1 MQNRITENLDYGI
14 PGEFGKTNL
23 RRVDAVEAAADIV
36 MGGPAGRSSAGK
48 IGPKDAS
55 TYTTFAGVFVTTHQH
70 ISVGTPA
77 GGPLAPTLK
86 VKAGTVVGLCSMG
99 DVYLDIPVSVTAQA
113 DATAAKAAIKAL
125 TFKAGDKIY
134 VTSAGAYTT
143 VAASN
148 TLVGVVIE
156 DRSCAEIADSD
167 IVVTDG
173 SDSKKNATASIVVM
187 VRIG

>member
-23 RRVDAVEAAADIV
+23 RRVDAVEVAADIV

-77 GGPLAPTLK
+77 GALAPTLK

-99 DVYLDIPVSVTAQA
+99 DVYLDIPVSVTSQT
-113 DATAAKAAIKAL
+113 DAATAKAAIKAL

-148 TLVGVVIE
+148 TLVGEVIE

-173 SDSKKNATASIVVM
+173 SDSKKNASASIVVM

>member
-23 RRVDAVEAAADIV
+23 RRVDAVEVAADIV

-77 GGPLAPTLK
+77 GALAPTLK

-99 DVYLDIPVSVTAQA
+99 DVYLDIPVSVTAQT
-113 DATAAKAAIKAL
+113 DAAAAKAAIKAL
-125 TFKAGDKIY
+125 AFKAGDKIY

-143 VAASN
+143 ASASN
-148 TLVGVVIE
+148 TLVGAVIE

-173 SDSKKNATASIVVM
+173 SDSKKDAAASIVVM

>member
-14 PGEFGKTNL
+14 LGEFGKTNL
-23 RRVDAVEAAADIV
+23 RRVDAVEVSADIV

-77 GGPLAPTLK
+77 GALAPTLT

-99 DVYLDIPVSVTAQA
+99 DVYLDIPVSVTAQT
-113 DATAAKAAIKAL
+113 DAATAKAAIKAL

-148 TLVGVVIE
+148 TLVGEVIE

-173 SDSKKNATASIVVM
+173 SSSKKDAAASIVVM

>member
-23 RRVDAVEAAADIV
+23 RRVDAVEVAADIV

-77 GGPLAPTLK
+77 GALAPTLK

-99 DVYLDIPVSVTAQA
+99 DVYLDIPVSVTAQT
-113 DATAAKAAIKAL
+113 DAATAKAAIKAL

-148 TLVGVVIE
+148 TLVGEVIE

>member
-23 RRVDAVEAAADIV
+23 RRVDAVEVAADIV

-77 GGPLAPTLK
+77 GELAPTLT

-99 DVYLDIPVSVTAQA
+99 DVYLDIPVSVTAQT
-113 DATAAKAAIKAL
+113 DAATAKAAIKAL
-125 TFKAGDKIY
+125 AFKAGDKIY

-148 TLVGVVIE
+148 TLVGEVIE

-173 SDSKKNATASIVVM
+173 SDSKKNAAASIVVM

>member
-23 RRVDAVEAAADIV
+23 RRVDAVEVAADIV

-77 GGPLAPTLK
+77 GALAPTLT

-99 DVYLDIPVSVTAQA
+99 DVYLDIPVSVTAQT

-148 TLVGVVIE
+148 TLVGEVIE
-156 DRSCAEIADSD
+156 PRSCAEIADSD

-173 SDSKKNATASIVVM
+173 SNSKKDASASIVVM

>member
-23 RRVDAVEAAADIV
+23 RRVDAVEVAADIV

-77 GGPLAPTLK
+77 GALAPTLT

-99 DVYLDIPVSVTAQA
+99 DVYLDIPVSVTAQT
-113 DATAAKAAIKAL
+113 DAATAKAAIKAL
-125 TFKAGDKIY
+125 AFKAGDKIY

-148 TLVGVVIE
+148 TLVGEVIE
-156 DRSCAEIADSD
+156 ARSCAEIADSD

-173 SDSKKNATASIVVM
+173 DNSKKNAAASIVVM

>member
-23 RRVDAVEAAADIV
+23 RRVDAVEVAADIV

-77 GGPLAPTLK
+77 GALAPTLK

-99 DVYLDIPVSVTAQA
+99 DVYLDIPVSVTAQT
-113 DATAAKAAIKAL
+113 DAATAKAAIKAL

-143 VAASN
+143 VSASN
-148 TLVGVVIE
+148 TLVGAVIE

-173 SDSKKNATASIVVM
+173 SDSKKNAAASIVVM

>member
-23 RRVDAVEAAADIV
+23 RRVDAVEVAADIV

-77 GGPLAPTLK
+77 GELAPTLT

-99 DVYLDIPVSVTAQA
+99 DVYLDIPVSVTAQN
-113 DATAAKAAIKAL
+113 DAATAKAAIKAL
-125 TFKAGDKIY
+125 AFKAGDKIY

-143 VAASN
+143 TAASN
-148 TLVGVVIE
+148 TLVGEVIE

-173 SDSKKNATASIVVM
+173 SESKKNAAASIVVM

>member
-23 RRVDAVEAAADIV
+23 RRVDAVEVAADIV

-77 GGPLAPTLK
+77 GALAPTLT

-99 DVYLDIPVSVTAQA
+99 DVYLDIPVSVTAQT
-113 DATAAKAAIKAL
+113 DAATAKAAIKAL

-148 TLVGVVIE
+148 TLVGEVIE
-156 DRSCAEIADSD
+156 ARSCAEIADGD

-173 SDSKKNATASIVVM
+173 DNSKKNAAASIVVM

>member
-23 RRVDAVEAAADIV
+23 RRVDAVEVAADIV

-77 GGPLAPTLK
+77 GELAPTLT

-99 DVYLDIPVSVTAQA
+99 DVYLDIPVSVTAQT

-125 TFKAGDKIY
+125 AFKAGDKIY

-148 TLVGVVIE
+148 TLVGEVIE

-173 SDSKKNATASIVVM
+173 SDSKKNAAASIVVM

>member
-23 RRVDAVEAAADIV
+23 RRVDAVEVAADIV

-77 GGPLAPTLK
+77 GELAPTLK

-99 DVYLDIPVSVTAQA
+99 DVYLDIPVSVTAQT
-113 DATAAKAAIKAL
+113 DAATAKAAIKAL

-143 VAASN
+143 VETSN
-148 TLVGVVIE
+148 TLVGAVIE
-156 DRSCAEIADSD
+156 DRSCAEIAYSD

-173 SDSKKNATASIVVM
+173 DNSKKNAAASIVVM

>member
-23 RRVDAVEAAADIV
+23 RRVDAVEVAADIV

-55 TYTTFAGVFVTTHQH
+55 TYTTFAGVFVSTHQH

-77 GGPLAPTLK
+77 GALAPTLT

-99 DVYLDIPVSVTAQA
+99 DVYLDIPVSVTAQT
-113 DATAAKAAIKAL
+113 DAAAAKAAIKAL
-125 TFKAGDKIY
+125 AFKAGDKIY

-148 TLVGVVIE
+148 TLVGEVIE

-173 SDSKKNATASIVVM
+173 SDSKKNAAASIVVM

>member
-55 TYTTFAGVFVTTHQH
+55 TYTTFAGVFVSTHQH

-77 GGPLAPTLK
+77 GALAPTLT

-99 DVYLDIPVSVTAQA
+99 DVYLDIPVSVTGKT
-113 DATAAKAAIKAL
+113 DAAAAKAAIKAL
-125 TFKAGDKIY
+125 GFKAGDKIY
-134 VTSAGAYTT
+134 VTSAGTYTT
-143 VAASN
+143 VETSN

-167 IVVTDG
+167 IIVTDG
-173 SDSKKNATASIVVM
+173 SSSNKDASASIVVM

>member
-77 GGPLAPTLK
+77 GALAPTLT

-99 DVYLDIPVSVTAQA
+99 DVYLDIPVSVTAQT
-113 DATAAKAAIKAL
+113 DAATAKAAIKAL

-148 TLVGVVIE
+148 TLVGEVIE
-156 DRSCAEIADSD
+156 PRSCAEIADGD
-167 IVVTDG
+167 IIVTDG
-173 SDSKKNATASIVVM
+173 SSSNKDASASIVVM

>member
-23 RRVDAVEAAADIV
+23 RRVDAVEVAADIV

-77 GGPLAPTLK
+77 GALAPTLK

-99 DVYLDIPVSVTAQA
+99 DVYLDIPVSVTAQN
-113 DATAAKAAIKAL
+113 DAAAAKAAIKAL

-134 VTSAGAYTT
+134 VTSAGAYTKVET
-143 VAASN
+143 SN

-173 SDSKKNATASIVVM
+173 SDSKKDAAASIVVM

>member
-23 RRVDAVEAAADIV
+23 RRVDAVEVAADIV

-77 GGPLAPTLK
+77 GALAPTLT

-99 DVYLDIPVSVTAQA
+99 DVYLDIPVSVTAQT

-125 TFKAGDKIY
+125 AFKAGDKIY

-143 VAASN
+143 AAASN
-148 TLVGVVIE
+148 TLVGEVIE
-156 DRSCAEIADSD
+156 ARSGAEIADGD
-167 IVVTDG
+167 IVVTDA
-173 SDSKKNATASIVVM
+173 SDNKKDAAASIVVM

>member
-23 RRVDAVEAAADIV
+23 RRVDAVEVAADIV

-70 ISVGTPA
+70 ISLGTPA
-77 GGPLAPTLK
+77 GALAPTLK

-99 DVYLDIPVSVTAQA
+99 DVYLDIPVSVTAQT
-113 DATAAKAAIKAL
+113 DAATAKAAIKAL

-148 TLVGVVIE
+148 TLVGAVIE

-173 SDSKKNATASIVVM
+173 DNSKKNAAASIVVM

>member
-23 RRVDAVEAAADIV
+23 RRVDAVEVAADIV

-77 GGPLAPTLK
+77 GALAPTLT

-99 DVYLDIPVSVTAQA
+99 DVYLDIPVSVTAQT

-125 TFKAGDKIY
+125 AFKAGDKIY

-143 VAASN
+143 TAASN
-148 TLVGVVIE
+148 TLVGEVIE

-173 SDSKKNATASIVVM
+173 SDSKKNAAASIVVM

>member
-77 GGPLAPTLK
+77 GALAPTLK

-99 DVYLDIPVSVTAQA
+99 DVYLDIPVSVTAQT
-113 DATAAKAAIKAL
+113 DAATAKAAIKAL

-148 TLVGVVIE
+148 TLVGEVIE
-156 DRSCAEIADSD
+156 DRSCAEIADGD

-173 SDSKKNATASIVVM
+173 SDTKKNATASIVVM

>member
-77 GGPLAPTLK
+77 GALAPTLK

-99 DVYLDIPVSVTAQA
+99 DVYLDIPVSVTAQT
-113 DATAAKAAIKAL
+113 DAATAKAAIKAL

-148 TLVGVVIE
+148 TLVGSVIE

>member
-23 RRVDAVEAAADIV
+23 RRVDAVEVAADIV

-77 GGPLAPTLK
+77 GALAPTLT

-99 DVYLDIPVSVTAQA
+99 DVYLDIPVSVTAQT
-113 DATAAKAAIKAL
+113 DAATAKAAIKAL
-125 TFKAGDKIY
+125 AFKAGDKIY

-148 TLVGVVIE
+148 TLVGEVIE
-156 DRSCAEIADSD
+156 PRSCAEIADSD

-173 SDSKKNATASIVVM
+173 SDSKKDASASIVVM

>member
-23 RRVDAVEAAADIV
+23 RRVDAVEVAADIV

-77 GGPLAPTLK
+77 GALAPTLT

-99 DVYLDIPVSVTAQA
+99 DVYLDIPVSVTAQT
-113 DATAAKAAIKAL
+113 DAATAKAAIKAL
-125 TFKAGDKIY
+125 AFKAGDKIY

-148 TLVGVVIE
+148 TLVGEVIE

-173 SDSKKNATASIVVM
+173 SDSKKNAAASIAVM

>member
-23 RRVDAVEAAADIV
+23 RRVDAVEVAADIV

-77 GGPLAPTLK
+77 GALAPTLT

-99 DVYLDIPVSVTAQA
+99 DVYLDIPVSVTAQT
-113 DATAAKAAIKAL
+113 DAATAKAAIKAL

-148 TLVGVVIE
+148 TLVGEVIE
-156 DRSCAEIADSD
+156 DRSCAEIADGD

-173 SDSKKNATASIVVM
+173 DNSKKNAAASIVVM

>member
-23 RRVDAVEAAADIV
+23 RRVDAVEVAADIV

-77 GGPLAPTLK
+77 GALAPTLT

-99 DVYLDIPVSVTAQA
+99 DVYLDIPVSVTAQT
-113 DATAAKAAIKAL
+113 DAATAKAAIKAL

-148 TLVGVVIE
+148 TLVGEVIE
-156 DRSCAEIADSD
+156 DRSCAEIADGD

-173 SDSKKNATASIVVM
+173 SDSKKNAAASIVVM

>member
-23 RRVDAVEAAADIV
+23 RRVDAVEVAADIV

-77 GGPLAPTLK
+77 GALAPTLT

-99 DVYLDIPVSVTAQA
+99 DVYLDIPVSVTAQT
-113 DATAAKAAIKAL
+113 DAAAAKAAIKAL

-148 TLVGVVIE
+148 TLVGEVIE

-173 SDSKKNATASIVVM
+173 SDGKKNAAASIVVM

>member
-23 RRVDAVEAAADIV
+23 RRVDAVEVAADIV

-77 GGPLAPTLK
+77 GALAPTLK

-99 DVYLDIPVSVTAQA
+99 DVYLDIPVSVTAQT

-143 VAASN
+143 ASASN
-148 TLVGVVIE
+148 TLVGAVIE

-173 SDSKKNATASIVVM
+173 SDTKKNASASIVVM

>member
-23 RRVDAVEAAADIV
+23 RRVDAVEVAADIV

-77 GGPLAPTLK
+77 GALAPTLT

-99 DVYLDIPVSVTAQA
+99 DVYLDIPVSVTAQN
-113 DATAAKAAIKAL
+113 DAATAKAAIKAL
-125 TFKAGDKIY
+125 AFKAGDKIY
-134 VTSAGAYTT
+134 VTNAGAYTT

-148 TLVGVVIE
+148 TLVGEVIE

-167 IVVTDG
+167 IVVTDA
-173 SDSKKNATASIVVM
+173 SDSKKNAAASIVVM

>member
-23 RRVDAVEAAADIV
+23 RRVDAVEVAADIV

-77 GGPLAPTLK
+77 GALAPTLK

-99 DVYLDIPVSVTAQA
+99 DVYLDIPVSVTAQT
-113 DATAAKAAIKAL
+113 DAATAKAAIKAL

-143 VAASN
+143 VANSN
-148 TLVGVVIE
+148 TLVGEVIE
-156 DRSCAEIADSD
+156 ARSCAEIADGD

-173 SDSKKNATASIVVM
+173 SGSNKDAAASIVVM

>member
-23 RRVDAVEAAADIV
+23 RRVDAVEAADDII

-48 IGPKDAS
+48 IGPKNAS

-77 GGPLAPTLK
+77 GALAPTLK

-99 DVYLDIPVSVTAQA
+99 DVYLDIPVSVTDQT
-113 DATAAKAAIKAL
+113 DAAAAKAAIKAL

-143 VAASN
+143 VETSN
-148 TLVGVVIE
+148 TLVGAVIE
-156 DRSCAEIADSD
+156 DRSCAEIADGD

-173 SDSKKNATASIVVM
+173 SSNKKNAAASIVVM

>member
-23 RRVDAVEAAADIV
+23 RRVDAVEVAADIV

-77 GGPLAPTLK
+77 GALAPTLT

-99 DVYLDIPVSVTAQA
+99 DVYLDIPVSVTAQN
-113 DATAAKAAIKAL
+113 DAAAAKAAIKAL
-125 TFKAGDKIY
+125 AFKAGDKIY

-143 VAASN
+143 VASSN
-148 TLVGVVIE
+148 TLVGEVIE
-156 DRSCAEIADSD
+156 ARSCAEIADGD

-173 SDSKKNATASIVVM
+173 DNSKKNAAASIVVM

>member
-23 RRVDAVEAAADIV
+23 RRVDAVEVAADIV

-77 GGPLAPTLK
+77 GALAPTLT

-99 DVYLDIPVSVTAQA
+99 DVYLDIPVSVTAQT
-113 DATAAKAAIKAL
+113 DAATAKAAIKAL

-148 TLVGVVIE
+148 TLVGEVIE
-156 DRSCAEIADSD
+156 ARSCAEIADSD

-173 SDSKKNATASIVVM
+173 SDSKKNAAASIVVM

>member
-23 RRVDAVEAAADIV
+23 RRVDAVEVAADIV

-77 GGPLAPTLK
+77 GALAPTLT

-99 DVYLDIPVSVTAQA
+99 DVYLDIPVSVTAQN
-113 DATAAKAAIKAL
+113 DAAAAKAAIKAL
-125 TFKAGDKIY
+125 AFKAGDKIY
-134 VTSAGAYTT
+134 VTNAGAYTT
-143 VAASN
+143 TAASN
-148 TLVGVVIE
+148 TLVGEVIE

-173 SDSKKNATASIVVM
+173 SDSKKNAAASIVVM

>member
-23 RRVDAVEAAADIV
+23 RRVDAVEVAADIV

-55 TYTTFAGVFVTTHQH
+55 TYTTFAGVFVSTHQH

-77 GGPLAPTLK
+77 GALAPTLK

-99 DVYLDIPVSVTAQA
+99 DVYLDIPVSVTAQN
-113 DATAAKAAIKAL
+113 DAAAAKAAIKAL

-143 VAASN
+143 VETSN
-148 TLVGVVIE
+148 TLVGAVIE
-156 DRSCAEIADSD
+156 DRSCAEIADGD

-173 SDSKKNATASIVVM
+173 SDTKKNASASIVVM

>member
-23 RRVDAVEAAADIV
+23 RRVDAVEVAADIV

-77 GGPLAPTLK
+77 GALAPTLK

-99 DVYLDIPVSVTAQA
+99 DVYLDIPVSVTDQT
-113 DATAAKAAIKAL
+113 DAATAKAAIKAL

-143 VAASN
+143 VANSN
-148 TLVGVVIE
+148 TLVGEVIE
-156 DRSCAEIADSD
+156 ARSCAEIADGD

-173 SDSKKNATASIVVM
+173 SDTKKNASASIVVM

>member
-77 GGPLAPTLK
+77 GALAPTLT

-99 DVYLDIPVSVTAQA
+99 DVYLDIPVSVTAQT
-113 DATAAKAAIKAL
+113 DAATAKAAIKAL
-125 TFKAGDKIY
+125 AFKAGDKIY

-148 TLVGVVIE
+148 TLVGEVIE
-156 DRSCAEIADSD
+156 DRSCAEIADGD

-173 SDSKKNATASIVVM
+173 SDSKKNAAASIVVM

>member
-23 RRVDAVEAAADIV
+23 RRVDAVEVAADIV

-70 ISVGTPA
+70 ISVGAPA
-77 GGPLAPTLK
+77 GALAPTLT

-99 DVYLDIPVSVTAQA
+99 DVYLDIPVSVTAQT
-113 DATAAKAAIKAL
+113 DAATAKAAIKAL
-125 TFKAGDKIY
+125 AFKAGDKIY

-148 TLVGVVIE
+148 TLVGAVIE
-156 DRSCAEIADSD
+156 DRSCSEIADGD

-173 SDSKKNATASIVVM
+173 SDTKKNAAASIVVM

>member
-23 RRVDAVEAAADIV
+23 RRVDAVEVAADIV

-77 GGPLAPTLK
+77 GALAPTLK

-99 DVYLDIPVSVTAQA
+99 DVYLDIPVSVTAQN
-113 DATAAKAAIKAL
+113 DAAAAKAAIKAL

-143 VAASN
+143 VANSN
-148 TLVGVVIE
+148 TLVGEVIE
-156 DRSCAEIADSD
+156 DRSCAEIADGD

-173 SDSKKNATASIVVM
+173 SDTKKNASASIVVM

>member
-23 RRVDAVEAAADIV
+23 RRVDAVEVAADIV

-77 GGPLAPTLK
+77 GALAPTLK

-99 DVYLDIPVSVTAQA
+99 DVYLDIPVSVTAQT
-113 DATAAKAAIKAL
+113 DAATAKAAIKAL

-148 TLVGVVIE
+148 TLVGEVIE
-156 DRSCAEIADSD
+156 ARSCAEIADGD

-173 SDSKKNATASIVVM
+173 DNSKKNAAASIVVM

>member
-23 RRVDAVEAAADIV
+23 RRVDAVEVAADIV

-77 GGPLAPTLK
+77 GALAPTLK

-99 DVYLDIPVSVTAQA
+99 DVYLDIPVSVTAQN
-113 DATAAKAAIKAL
+113 DAAAAKAAIKAL

-143 VAASN
+143 VADSN

-173 SDSKKNATASIVVM
+173 DNSKKNAAASIVVM